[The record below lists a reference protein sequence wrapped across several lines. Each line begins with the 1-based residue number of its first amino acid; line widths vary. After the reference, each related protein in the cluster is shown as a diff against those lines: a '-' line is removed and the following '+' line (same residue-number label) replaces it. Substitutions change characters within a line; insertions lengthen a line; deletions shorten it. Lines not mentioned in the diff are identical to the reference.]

1 MVGVTLLYGEFLGA
15 DHAQIVKVVDD
26 HRSLFTDQV
35 VMSAD
40 VVMLIIAGAFAGGF
54 ANGLAGFGTGLF
66 ALGWWLAAMPP
77 LDAVITVVIM
87 SLVGGVQ
94 GLYAVRNAIDF
105 GEQLR
110 FLAPASIG
118 IIFGYLFLDAVNVT
132 MLKLLV
138 ASLLIL
144 FGGFFTFRK
153 TLPKLT
159 KRYLAA
165 DVLVGFVGG
174 LFGMMAGMSGAILT
188 MGCSLYDWSKARRR
202 ALVQPFNMIVLGAVL
217 GLMIWRGVIEPRI
230 WLIVAVAFPFSVLG
244 TQTGIFVFRRL
255 NDRQFQ
261 RLLIW
266 LILASGLVLLGRE
279 LIANMV
285 SA

>member
-1 MVGVTLLYGEFLGA
+1 MGA
-15 DHAQIVKVVDD
+15 DVI
-26 HRSLFTDQV
+26 
-35 VMSAD
+35 
-40 VVMLIIAGAFAGGF
+40 MLIIAGAFAGGF

-118 IIFGYLFLDAVNVT
+118 IMLGYLFLDAVNVT

-165 DVLVGFVGG
+165 DILVGVVGG
-174 LFGMMAGMSGAILT
+174 LFGMVAGMSGAILT

-217 GLMIWRGVIEPRI
+217 ALMIWRGVIESRI

-266 LILASGLVLLGRE
+266 LILASGLVLLARE
-279 LIANMV
+279 LIANMPFV
-285 SA
+285 

>member
-1 MVGVTLLYGEFLGA
+1 
-15 DHAQIVKVVDD
+15 
-26 HRSLFTDQV
+26 
-35 VMSAD
+35 
-40 VVMLIIAGAFAGGF
+40 
-54 ANGLAGFGTGLF
+54 
-66 ALGWWLAAMPP
+66 MPP

-110 FLAPASIG
+110 FLVPALMG
-118 IIFGYLFLDAVNVT
+118 IMLGFLYLDAVNII

-138 ASLLIL
+138 GSLLIL

-159 KRYLAA
+159 KRYLAT
-165 DVLVGFVGG
+165 DVFVGFVGG

-188 MGCSLYDWSKARRR
+188 MGCSLYDWNKARRR
-202 ALVQPFNMIVLGAVL
+202 ALVQPFNMIVLGTVL
-217 GLMIWRGVIEPRI
+217 ALMIWRGIIDSRMWI
-230 WLIVAVAFPFSVLG
+230 IVALAFPFSVIG

-261 RLLIW
+261 RLLIF
-266 LILASGLVLLGRE
+266 LIFASGLVLLGRE
-279 LIANMV
+279 LIANM
-285 SA
+285 SPT

>member
-1 MVGVTLLYGEFLGA
+1 
-15 DHAQIVKVVDD
+15 
-26 HRSLFTDQV
+26 
-35 VMSAD
+35 MSAD
-40 VVMLIIAGAFAGGF
+40 AIMLIIAGAFAGGF

-118 IIFGYLFLDAVNVT
+118 IMVGYLFLGSVNVT

-165 DVLVGFVGG
+165 DVFVGFFGG
-174 LFGMMAGMSGAILT
+174 LFGMMAGTSGVILT

-217 GLMIWRGVIEPRI
+217 ALMIWRGVIDSRL
-230 WLIVAVAFPFSVLG
+230 WLIVLVAFPFSVLG
-244 TQTGIFVFRRL
+244 TQIGIFVFRRL

-266 LILASGLVLLGRE
+266 LVFMSGLVIGGRE
-279 LIANMV
+279 LFTH
-285 SA
+285 SFFG

>member
-1 MVGVTLLYGEFLGA
+1 MS
-15 DHAQIVKVVDD
+15 VD
-26 HRSLFTDQV
+26 V
-35 VMSAD
+35 I
-40 VVMLIIAGAFAGGF
+40 MLIIAGALAGGF

-87 SLVGGVQ
+87 SLVGGLQ
-94 GLYAVRNAIDF
+94 GLYAVRNAINIKD
-105 GEQLR
+105 QAR
-110 FLAPASIG
+110 FLLPASVG
-118 IIFGYLFLDAVNVT
+118 IMLGYLYLDAINVT

-159 KRYLAA
+159 KRYLGA
-165 DVLVGFVGG
+165 DIFVGFIGG

-188 MGCSLYDWSKARRR
+188 MGCSLYDWSKAQRR
-202 ALVQPFNMIVLGAVL
+202 ALVQPFNMVVLGTVL
-217 GLMIWRGVIEPRI
+217 ALMLWRGILDSHI
-230 WLIVAVAFPFSVLG
+230 WLVVAVAFPFSVIG

-255 NDRQFQ
+255 NDQQFQ

-266 LILASGLVLLGRE
+266 LILASGLVLAGRE
-279 LIANMV
+279 LTANIY
-285 SA
+285 AG

>member
-1 MVGVTLLYGEFLGA
+1 
-15 DHAQIVKVVDD
+15 
-26 HRSLFTDQV
+26 
-35 VMSAD
+35 
-40 VVMLIIAGAFAGGF
+40 ML
-54 ANGLAGFGTGLF
+54 
-66 ALGWWLAAMPP
+66 
-77 LDAVITVVIM
+77 
-87 SLVGGVQ
+87 
-94 GLYAVRNAIDF
+94 
-105 GEQLR
+105 
-110 FLAPASIG
+110 
-118 IIFGYLFLDAVNVT
+118 GYLFLDAINVT

-153 TLPKLT
+153 TLPKLV

-165 DVLVGFVGG
+165 DVFVGFVSG
-174 LFGMMAGMSGAILT
+174 LFGTMAGMSGAILT

-217 GLMIWRGVIEPRI
+217 ALMIWRGVIDSRI

-261 RLLIW
+261 RLLVW
-266 LILASGLVLLGRE
+266 LIFVSGLALMGRE
-279 LIANMV
+279 LIANT
-285 SA
+285 SFA

>member
-1 MVGVTLLYGEFLGA
+1 MGA
-15 DHAQIVKVVDD
+15 DVIV
-26 HRSLFTDQV
+26 
-35 VMSAD
+35 
-40 VVMLIIAGAFAGGF
+40 LIIAGAFAGGF

-110 FLAPASIG
+110 FLAPALIG
-118 IIFGYLFLDAVNVT
+118 IMLGYLFLDTVNVT
-132 MLKLLV
+132 ILKLLV
-138 ASLLIL
+138 AGLLIL

-153 TLPKLT
+153 TLPQLT

-217 GLMIWRGVIEPRI
+217 ALLIWRGVIDTRI

-261 RLLIW
+261 QLLIW
-266 LILASGLVLLGRE
+266 LIFMSGLVIGGRE
-279 LIANMV
+279 LV
-285 SA
+285 THSFFG

>member
-1 MVGVTLLYGEFLGA
+1 
-15 DHAQIVKVVDD
+15 
-26 HRSLFTDQV
+26 
-35 VMSAD
+35 MSAD
-40 VVMLIIAGAFAGGF
+40 AIMLIIAGAFAGGF

-66 ALGWWLAAMPP
+66 ALGWWLAAIPP

-118 IIFGYLFLDAVNVT
+118 IILGYLFLDEVNVT
-132 MLKLLV
+132 VLKLLV

-165 DVLVGFVGG
+165 DVFVGLVGG
-174 LFGMMAGMSGAILT
+174 LFDQTATTKASRP
-188 MGCSLYDWSKARRR
+188 GCSRQR
-202 ALVQPFNMIVLGAVL
+202 
-217 GLMIWRGVIEPRI
+217 GLWQWPGKGVIG
-230 WLIVAVAFPFSVLG
+230 FGCCCCCF
-244 TQTGIFVFRRL
+244 
-255 NDRQFQ
+255 
-261 RLLIW
+261 
-266 LILASGLVLLGRE
+266 LAS
-279 LIANMV
+279 
-285 SA
+285 SASKG

>member
-1 MVGVTLLYGEFLGA
+1 
-15 DHAQIVKVVDD
+15 
-26 HRSLFTDQV
+26 
-35 VMSAD
+35 
-40 VVMLIIAGAFAGGF
+40 
-54 ANGLAGFGTGLF
+54 
-66 ALGWWLAAMPP
+66 MPP

-94 GLYAVRNAIDF
+94 GLYAVRNVIDF

-110 FLAPASIG
+110 FLVPALMG
-118 IIFGYLFLDAVNVT
+118 IMLGFLYLDAVNII

-138 ASLLIL
+138 GSLLIL

-159 KRYLAA
+159 KRYLAT
-165 DVLVGFVGG
+165 DVFVGFVGG

-188 MGCSLYDWSKARRR
+188 MGCSLYDWNKARRR
-202 ALVQPFNMIVLGAVL
+202 ALVQPFNMIVLGTVL
-217 GLMIWRGVIEPRI
+217 ALMIWRGIIDSRMWI
-230 WLIVAVAFPFSVLG
+230 IVALAFPFSVIG

-261 RLLIW
+261 RLLIL
-266 LILASGLVLLGRE
+266 LIFASGLVLLGRE
-279 LIANMV
+279 LIANM
-285 SA
+285 SPT

>member
-1 MVGVTLLYGEFLGA
+1 
-15 DHAQIVKVVDD
+15 
-26 HRSLFTDQV
+26 
-35 VMSAD
+35 MSAGMI
-40 VVMLIIAGAFAGGF
+40 MLIIAGAFAGGF

-110 FLAPASIG
+110 FLVPALMG
-118 IIFGYLFLDAVNVT
+118 IMLGFLYLDAVNII

-138 ASLLIL
+138 GSLLIL

-159 KRYLAA
+159 KRYLAT
-165 DVLVGFVGG
+165 DVYGRGYL
-174 LFGMMAGMSGAILT
+174 
-188 MGCSLYDWSKARRR
+188 LYEGVA
-202 ALVQPFNMIVLGAVL
+202 ALYLHKNFAPSTLQKVTIAIVLACRCCAL
-217 GLMIWRGVIEPRI
+217 R
-230 WLIVAVAFPFSVLG
+230 
-244 TQTGIFVFRRL
+244 
-255 NDRQFQ
+255 
-261 RLLIW
+261 
-266 LILASGLVLLGRE
+266 
-279 LIANMV
+279 V
-285 SA
+285 S

>member
-1 MVGVTLLYGEFLGA
+1 
-15 DHAQIVKVVDD
+15 
-26 HRSLFTDQV
+26 
-35 VMSAD
+35 MSID
-40 VVMLIIAGAFAGGF
+40 VIMLIIAGAFAGGF

-87 SLVGGVQ
+87 SLIGGAQ
-94 GLYAVRNAIDF
+94 GLYAVRNAINF
-105 GEQLR
+105 GDQMR
-110 FLAPASIG
+110 FLVPAAIG
-118 IIFGYLFLDAVNVT
+118 IMFGYLFLDAVNVT

-165 DVLVGFVGG
+165 DVCVGFVGG

-188 MGCSLYDWSKARRR
+188 MGCSLYDWSKAQRR
-202 ALVQPFNMIVLGAVL
+202 ALVQPFNMIVLGVFLA
-217 GLMIWRGVIEPRI
+217 LMMWRGVIDSRI
-230 WLIVAVAFPFSVLG
+230 WLIVAIAFPFSVIG
-244 TQTGIFVFRRL
+244 TQTGIIVFRRL

-279 LIANMV
+279 LFANM
-285 SA
+285 SSG

>member
-1 MVGVTLLYGEFLGA
+1 MS
-15 DHAQIVKVVDD
+15 VD
-26 HRSLFTDQV
+26 V
-35 VMSAD
+35 I
-40 VVMLIIAGAFAGGF
+40 MLIIAGALAGGF

-77 LDAVITVVIM
+77 LDAVVTVVIM
-87 SLVGGVQ
+87 SLVGGLQ
-94 GLYAVRNAIDF
+94 GLYAVRNAIDKVD
-105 GEQLR
+105 QLR
-110 FLAPASIG
+110 FLLPASIG
-118 IIFGYLFLDAVNVT
+118 IITGYLVLDAVNVT
-132 MLKLLV
+132 MLKFLV

-165 DVLVGFVGG
+165 DMLVGFVGG
-174 LFGMMAGMSGAILT
+174 LFGMVAGMSGAILT

-202 ALVQPFNMIVLGAVL
+202 ALVQPFNMIVLGTVL
-217 GLMIWRGVIEPRI
+217 VLMAWRGLIGQHI
-230 WLIVAVAFPFSVLG
+230 WLVVAVAFPFSIIG

-255 NDRQFQ
+255 NDQQFQ

-266 LILASGLVLLGRE
+266 LILASGLVLAGRE
-279 LIANMV
+279 LTASIA
-285 SA
+285 SG

>member
-1 MVGVTLLYGEFLGA
+1 MGGEV
-15 DHAQIVKVVDD
+15 IV
-26 HRSLFTDQV
+26 
-35 VMSAD
+35 
-40 VVMLIIAGAFAGGF
+40 LIIAGAFAGGF

-77 LDAVITVVIM
+77 LDAVITVVIL

-94 GLYAVRNAIDF
+94 GLYAVRNSFDF

-110 FLAPASIG
+110 FLLPALIG
-118 IIFGYLFLDAVNVT
+118 VMLGYLFLDAVNIV

-165 DVLVGFVGG
+165 DVFVGFVGG

-217 GLMIWRGVIEPRI
+217 ALMIWRGVIDSRI
-230 WLIVAVAFPFSVLG
+230 WFIVALAFPFSVIG

-266 LILASGLVLLGRE
+266 LIFISGLVLLGRE
-279 LIANMV
+279 LIANMS

>member
-1 MVGVTLLYGEFLGA
+1 M
-15 DHAQIVKVVDD
+15 KVVDD
-26 HRSLFTDQV
+26 HRPLFLDYI
-35 VMSAD
+35 VMDAD
-40 VVMLIIAGAFAGGF
+40 VVVLIIAGAFAGGF

-110 FLAPASIG
+110 FLVPALMG
-118 IIFGYLFLDAVNVT
+118 IMLGFLYLDAVNII

-138 ASLLIL
+138 GSLLIL

-159 KRYLAA
+159 KRYLAT
-165 DVLVGFVGG
+165 DVFVGFVGG
-174 LFGMMAGMSGAILT
+174 LFGIMAGMSGAILT
-188 MGCSLYDWSKARRR
+188 MGCSLYDWNKARRR
-202 ALVQPFNMIVLGAVL
+202 ALVQPFNMIVLGTVL
-217 GLMIWRGVIEPRI
+217 ALMIWRGIIDSRMWI
-230 WLIVAVAFPFSVLG
+230 IVALAFPFSVIG

-261 RLLIW
+261 RLLIL
-266 LILASGLVLLGRE
+266 LIFASGLVLLGRE
-279 LIANMV
+279 LIANMFPT
-285 SA
+285 

>member
-1 MVGVTLLYGEFLGA
+1 
-15 DHAQIVKVVDD
+15 
-26 HRSLFTDQV
+26 
-35 VMSAD
+35 MSAGMI
-40 VVMLIIAGAFAGGF
+40 MLIIAGAFAGGF

-118 IIFGYLFLDAVNVT
+118 IMLGYLFLDEVNVT
-132 MLKLLV
+132 VLKLLV

-165 DVLVGFVGG
+165 DVFVGLVGG
-174 LFGMMAGMSGAILT
+174 LFGVMAGMSGAILT

-202 ALVQPFNMIVLGAVL
+202 ALVQPFNMIVLGTVL
-217 GLMIWRGVIEPRI
+217 ALMIWRGAIDPRI

-244 TQTGIFVFRRL
+244 TQTGIFVFHRL

-261 RLLIW
+261 QLLIW
-266 LILASGLVLLGRE
+266 LIFISGLVIGGRE
-279 LIANMV
+279 LFTH
-285 SA
+285 SFFG

>member
-1 MVGVTLLYGEFLGA
+1 MSGEV
-15 DHAQIVKVVDD
+15 IV
-26 HRSLFTDQV
+26 
-35 VMSAD
+35 
-40 VVMLIIAGAFAGGF
+40 LIIAGAFAGGF

-77 LDAVITVVIM
+77 LDAVITVVIL

-94 GLYAVRNAIDF
+94 GLYAVRNSFDF

-110 FLAPASIG
+110 FLLPALIG
-118 IIFGYLFLDAVNVT
+118 VMLGYLFLDAVNII
-132 MLKLLV
+132 MLKLLVV

-165 DVLVGFVGG
+165 DVFVGFVGG

-202 ALVQPFNMIVLGAVL
+202 ALVQPFNMIVLGTVL
-217 GLMIWRGVIEPRI
+217 ALMIWRGVIDSSI
-230 WLIVAVAFPFSVLG
+230 WLIVALALPFSVIG

-266 LILASGLVLLGRE
+266 LIFVSGLVLLGRE
-279 LIANMV
+279 LIANMS

>member
-1 MVGVTLLYGEFLGA
+1 
-15 DHAQIVKVVDD
+15 
-26 HRSLFTDQV
+26 
-35 VMSAD
+35 MSID
-40 VVMLIIAGAFAGGF
+40 VIMLIIAGAFAGGF

-87 SLVGGVQ
+87 SLIGGAQ
-94 GLYAVRNAIDF
+94 GLYAVRNAINF
-105 GEQLR
+105 GDQMR
-110 FLAPASIG
+110 FLVPAAIG
-118 IIFGYLFLDAVNVT
+118 IMFGYLFLDAVNVT

-165 DVLVGFVGG
+165 DVFVGFVGG

-188 MGCSLYDWSKARRR
+188 MGCSLYDWSKAQRR
-202 ALVQPFNMIVLGAVL
+202 ALVQPFNMIVLGVVL
-217 GLMIWRGVIEPRI
+217 ALMMWRGVIDSRI
-230 WLIVAVAFPFSVLG
+230 WLIVAIAFPFSVLG

-255 NDRQFQ
+255 SDRQFQ
-261 RLLIW
+261 QLLIW
-266 LILASGLVLLGRE
+266 LIFMSGLVIGGRE
-279 LIANMV
+279 LV
-285 SA
+285 THSFFG

>member
-1 MVGVTLLYGEFLGA
+1 
-15 DHAQIVKVVDD
+15 
-26 HRSLFTDQV
+26 
-35 VMSAD
+35 
-40 VVMLIIAGAFAGGF
+40 ML
-54 ANGLAGFGTGLF
+54 
-66 ALGWWLAAMPP
+66 
-77 LDAVITVVIM
+77 
-87 SLVGGVQ
+87 
-94 GLYAVRNAIDF
+94 
-105 GEQLR
+105 
-110 FLAPASIG
+110 
-118 IIFGYLFLDAVNVT
+118 GYLFLDAVNVT

-159 KRYLAA
+159 KRYIAA
-165 DVLVGFVGG
+165 DVFVGFVSG
-174 LFGMMAGMSGAILT
+174 LFGMVAGMSGAILT

-217 GLMIWRGVIEPRI
+217 ALMIWRGVIESRI

-266 LILASGLVLLGRE
+266 LILASGLVLLARE
-279 LIANMV
+279 LIANIPSV
-285 SA
+285 

>member
-1 MVGVTLLYGEFLGA
+1 
-15 DHAQIVKVVDD
+15 
-26 HRSLFTDQV
+26 
-35 VMSAD
+35 
-40 VVMLIIAGAFAGGF
+40 
-54 ANGLAGFGTGLF
+54 
-66 ALGWWLAAMPP
+66 MPP

-110 FLAPASIG
+110 FLVPALMG
-118 IIFGYLFLDAVNVT
+118 IMLGFLYLDAVNII

-138 ASLLIL
+138 GSLLIL

-159 KRYLAA
+159 KRYLAT
-165 DVLVGFVGG
+165 DVFVGFVGG
-174 LFGMMAGMSGAILT
+174 LFGIMAGMSGAILT
-188 MGCSLYDWSKARRR
+188 MGCSLYDWNKARRR
-202 ALVQPFNMIVLGAVL
+202 ALVQPFNMIVLGTVL
-217 GLMIWRGVIEPRI
+217 ALMIWRGIIDSRMWI
-230 WLIVAVAFPFSVLG
+230 IVALAFPFSVIG

-261 RLLIW
+261 RLLIL
-266 LILASGLVLLGRE
+266 LIFASGLVLLGRE
-279 LIANMV
+279 LIANM
-285 SA
+285 SPA

>member
-1 MVGVTLLYGEFLGA
+1 MGA
-15 DHAQIVKVVDD
+15 DVIV
-26 HRSLFTDQV
+26 
-35 VMSAD
+35 
-40 VVMLIIAGAFAGGF
+40 LIIAGAYAGGF

-94 GLYAVRNAIDF
+94 GLYAVRSAIDF

-110 FLAPASIG
+110 FLAPALIG
-118 IIFGYLFLDAVNVT
+118 IMVGYLFLDAVNVT
-132 MLKLLV
+132 ILKLLV
-138 ASLLIL
+138 AGLLIL

-174 LFGMMAGMSGAILT
+174 LFGMVAGMSGAILT
-188 MGCSLYDWSKARRR
+188 MGCSLYDWSKGRRR

-217 GLMIWRGVIEPRI
+217 ALMIWRGVIDTRI
-230 WLIVAVAFPFSVLG
+230 WLIVAMALPFSVLG

-261 RLLIW
+261 KLLIW
-266 LILASGLVLLGRE
+266 LIFMSGLVIGGRE
-279 LIANMV
+279 LV
-285 SA
+285 THSFFWLVF

>member
-1 MVGVTLLYGEFLGA
+1 MGA
-15 DHAQIVKVVDD
+15 DVI
-26 HRSLFTDQV
+26 
-35 VMSAD
+35 
-40 VVMLIIAGAFAGGF
+40 MLIIAGAFAGGF

-66 ALGWWLAAMPP
+66 ALGWWLTAMPP
-77 LDAVITVVIM
+77 LDAVVTVVIM
-87 SLVGGVQ
+87 SLIGGVQ
-94 GLYAVRNAIDF
+94 GLYAIRNAIDF

-118 IIFGYLFLDAVNVT
+118 ILLGYLFLDAVNIT

-159 KRYLAA
+159 KRYVAA
-165 DVLVGFVGG
+165 DVFVGLVGG

-202 ALVQPFNMIVLGAVL
+202 ALVQPFNMIVLGVVF
-217 GLMIWRGVIEPRI
+217 GLMIWRGVIDSHI

-261 RLLIW
+261 QLLIW
-266 LILASGLVLLGRE
+266 LIFMSGLVIGGRE
-279 LIANMV
+279 LV
-285 SA
+285 THSFFG

>member
-1 MVGVTLLYGEFLGA
+1 MAGIALLYGEFIGA
-15 DHAQIVKVVDD
+15 NHAQIVKVVDD
-26 HRSLFTDQV
+26 HRSLFLDYI
-35 VMSAD
+35 VMDAD
-40 VVMLIIAGAFAGGF
+40 VVVLIIAGAFAGGF

-110 FLAPASIG
+110 FLVPALMG
-118 IIFGYLFLDAVNVT
+118 IMLGFLYLDAVNII

-138 ASLLIL
+138 GSLLIL

-159 KRYLAA
+159 KRYLAT
-165 DVLVGFVGG
+165 DVFVGFVGG
-174 LFGMMAGMSGAILT
+174 LFGIMAGMSGAILT
-188 MGCSLYDWSKARRR
+188 MGCSLYDWNKARRR
-202 ALVQPFNMIVLGAVL
+202 ALVQPFNMIVLGTVL
-217 GLMIWRGVIEPRI
+217 ALMIWRGIIDSRMWI
-230 WLIVAVAFPFSVLG
+230 IVALAFPFSVIG

-261 RLLIW
+261 RLLIL
-266 LILASGLVLLGRE
+266 LIFASGLVLLGRE
-279 LIANMV
+279 LIANM
-285 SA
+285 SPT

>member
-1 MVGVTLLYGEFLGA
+1 
-15 DHAQIVKVVDD
+15 
-26 HRSLFTDQV
+26 
-35 VMSAD
+35 MSFD
-40 VVMLIIAGAFAGGF
+40 VIMLIIAGALAGGF

-77 LDAVITVVIM
+77 LDAVVTVVIM
-87 SLVGGVQ
+87 SLVGGLQ
-94 GLYAVRNAIDF
+94 GLYAVRNAIDKV
-105 GEQLR
+105 EQIR
-110 FLAPASIG
+110 FLAPALVG
-118 IIFGYLFLDAVNVT
+118 IVIGYLLLDAVNVT

-159 KRYLAA
+159 KRYLVA
-165 DVLVGFVGG
+165 DMLVGFIGG

-202 ALVQPFNMIVLGAVL
+202 ALVQPFNMIVLGTVL
-217 GLMIWRGVIEPRI
+217 VLMAWRGSIGQHI
-230 WLIVAVAFPFSVLG
+230 WLIVAVAFPFSIIG
-244 TQTGIFVFRRL
+244 TQTGIFMFRWL
-255 NDRQFQ
+255 NDQQFQ

-266 LILASGLVLLGRE
+266 LILASGLVLAGRE
-279 LIANMV
+279 LTAIMV
-285 SA
+285 SR

>member
-1 MVGVTLLYGEFLGA
+1 
-15 DHAQIVKVVDD
+15 
-26 HRSLFTDQV
+26 
-35 VMSAD
+35 MSAD
-40 VVMLIIAGAFAGGF
+40 VIMLIIAGAFAGGF

-118 IIFGYLFLDAVNVT
+118 IMLGYLFLDAVNVT

-217 GLMIWRGVIEPRI
+217 G
-230 WLIVAVAFPFSVLG
+230 
-244 TQTGIFVFRRL
+244 
-255 NDRQFQ
+255 
-261 RLLIW
+261 
-266 LILASGLVLLGRE
+266 
-279 LIANMV
+279 
-285 SA
+285 